1 MVDESK
7 NPLAEYGLPFCDN
20 DDQCKGKRFCGVGGI
35 CHGDARCTAEEI
47 EEDKKMHID
56 PLFNDQYTIADKIT
70 KLQAKALLKDI
81 SRKLKLLHEKLW
93 KAVSEAA
100 SQGHVFDHK

>member
-1 MVDESK
+1 
-7 NPLAEYGLPFCDN
+7 
-20 DDQCKGKRFCGVGGI
+20 
-35 CHGDARCTAEEI
+35 
-47 EEDKKMHID
+47 MHID